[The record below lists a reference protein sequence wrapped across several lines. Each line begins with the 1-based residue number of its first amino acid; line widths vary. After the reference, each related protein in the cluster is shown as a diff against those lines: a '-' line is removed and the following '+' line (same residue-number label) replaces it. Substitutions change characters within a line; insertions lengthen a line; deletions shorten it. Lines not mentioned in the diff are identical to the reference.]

1 MFDVPILLRH
11 GVGIHH
17 AGLLPK
23 CRLLVEKLTACG
35 LLKVGSDLP
44 LFKFHNPRHCRA

>member
-1 MFDVPILLRH
+1 MFDVLSLR
-11 GVGIHH
+11 H

-23 CRLLVEKLTACG
+23 CRLLVEKLTARS